1 MSVNENQILDALR
14 AVKDP
19 DLGKDIV
26 TLGMVK
32 GISPCDDLV
41 KFTLVLKSPSTET
54 RDRLVK
60 EAKAAVEAIDGISL
74 ANVLTETEVSSPFGR
89 TSPFAEGVK
98 NFIAVGSGK
107 GGVGKSTVSINLAV
121 GLAKLGA
128 KVGLLDTDV
137 YGPSVPTLAGITRE
151 EYLEFAGAKQ
161 AENKDKEGVT
171 IPAIE
176 KYGIKIMTIGF
187 LVDPDKAVIWR
198 GPMVHGAVQQ
208 FLRDTE
214 WGELDYLIIDMPPG
228 TGDVQ
233 LTLSQTI
240 PLTGAVI
247 VSTPQKVAL
256 DDVRKAYGMFQTT
269 KTPVLGLVEN
279 MSGSIFGTN
288 GAEEYAKA
296 VDVPFLGTIPM
307 DGAVCESGDSGRPLM
322 VDAEGPAGEA
332 FTKVVEEL
340 AAAVSKHN
348 YSTRP
353 RRQLKILKT

>member
-1 MSVNENQILDALR
+1 MAVNETQILDALR
-14 AVKDP
+14 VVKDP

-32 GISPCDDLV
+32 DVNPCGDLV
-41 KFTLVLKSPSTET
+41 KFTLTLKTPSAEAKA
-54 RDRLVK
+54 RLVK
-60 EAKAAVEAIDGISL
+60 EAKAAVEALDGITM
-74 ANVLTETEVSSPFGR
+74 ANVLTETEVSAPFGR
-89 TSPFAEGVK
+89 NSPFAEGVK

-161 AENKDKEGVT
+161 AEQKDKDGIS

-208 FLRDTE
+208 FLRDTQ

-240 PLTGAVI
+240 PLTGSVI

-256 DDVRKAYGMFQTT
+256 ADVRKAYGMFQTT

-279 MSGSIFGTN
+279 MSGSFFGSS
-288 GAEEYAKA
+288 GAENYAKEIGI
-296 VDVPFLGTIPM
+296 PFLGTIPM
-307 DGAVCESGDSGRPLM
+307 DAAVCESGDSGKPVM
-322 VDAEGPAGEA
+322 VDGEGPGGEA
-332 FTKVVEEL
+332 FAKVVENL
-340 AAAVSKHN
+340 AAAVAKHN